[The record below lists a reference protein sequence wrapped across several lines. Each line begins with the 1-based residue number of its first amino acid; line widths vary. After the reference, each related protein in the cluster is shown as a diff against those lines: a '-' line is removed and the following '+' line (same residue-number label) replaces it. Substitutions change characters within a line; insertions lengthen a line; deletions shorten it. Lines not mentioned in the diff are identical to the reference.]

1 MATLLDLVVELLAST
16 LRLVVV
22 FTTEV
27 ALREPFDPLALA
39 SLASGT
45 VFTLVA
51 VGFFGYLV
59 VGAALEA
66 VGLDIGSPGRTPP
79 PERDRQRG

>member
-1 MATLLDLVVELLAST
+1 MATLPELIVELVTST

-51 VGFFGYLV
+51 VGVFGYLV
-59 VGAALEA
+59 LGAALEA
-66 VGLDIGSPGRTPP
+66 VGVDVGSPGRTPP
-79 PERDRQRG
+79 PERQRG